1 MAASRPASRAG
12 ELHELIQRA
21 LRNQRELLGRM
32 IRGILFESQSQAP
45 AGAEKSGGDIWPP
58 EYEESVHY
66 FAQRIGKGVPANA
79 PIIDFAAF
87 PITVGPAVWPLAELR
102 RAALAAMEDTPEMP
116 HDFIGAAEI
125 AASYATNASLRGM
138 DQTRDRF
145 WQLFQNGLLHFRVVL
160 ERGIYEE
167 ELVSLINGGLNF
179 TALFYS
185 ELGLAEETIRM
196 EMNVSNTQDV
206 EMHTARSGPA
216 PHFVCRIPA
225 VKIRQKVSAAT
236 LLSARRDCAD
246 QFLNELAVRF
256 NAPVQP
262 RSVPNP

>member
-1 MAASRPASRAG
+1 
-12 ELHELIQRA
+12 
-21 LRNQRELLGRM
+21 
-32 IRGILFESQSQAP
+32 
-45 AGAEKSGGDIWPP
+45 
-58 EYEESVHY
+58 
-66 FAQRIGKGVPANA
+66 VPANA

-87 PITVGPAVWPLAELR
+87 PITIGPAVWPLAELR
-102 RAALAAMEDTPEMP
+102 RAALAALDDTPEMT

-160 ERGIYEE
+160 ARGIYED
-167 ELVSLINGGLNF
+167 ELVSLVNGGLNF

-196 EMNVSNTQDV
+196 EMNISNTQDV
-206 EMHTARSGPA
+206 EMHTARPGAA
-216 PHFVCRIPA
+216 PRFVCRIPA

-256 NAPVQP
+256 NAPVQS
-262 RSVPNP
+262 RLVPNP